1 MVLKLQSVWSA
12 RSVVR
17 SCVLVVVSVCCA
29 LQGAAAWA
37 QKAPTTSSPTSPAA
51 KAASA
56 TSGAS
61 GTSSASS
68 ANTTTTSSVTLPQPP
83 EVAARAYLLIDLT
96 ANQTLAAKDADSP
109 VEPAS
114 LTKLMTAYL
123 VFDALRAKKIDILQT
138 LPVSERAWKMPGSR
152 MFIDPKMKVSVEDLI
167 KGMIV
172 QSGNDATIALA
183 EGVGGSVE
191 RFVQL
196 MNEQAKVMGM
206 TKTSY
211 KNPEGLTV
219 AGHTTTARD
228 LSILAT
234 RVMQEFPQY
243 TPYYAIKKFR
253 LEGTPAA
260 NDTNRNLL
268 LFRDPTVDGLKTGHT
283 EAAGYCLIATAKRD
297 VAGVGQRRL
306 LSIVL
311 GTANEN
317 ARANESQKLLNWGYT
332 AFDAIKLFDA
342 DQAVAT
348 PRVWKGQSSQAKLGS
363 PRALVVAVPAGSASK
378 VTTQVER
385 PDPLVAPLVKGQPI
399 GSLKVS
405 VAGQAFAN
413 LPLVNLDAVEQAGW
427 LGRTWDAMRLWIQ

>member
-1 MVLKLQSVWSA
+1 MTFASTLAFLRHSLLLA
-12 RSVVR
+12 
-17 SCVLVVVSVCCA
+17 CCLASLTPA
-29 LQGAAAWA
+29 LA
-37 QKAPTTSSPTSPAA
+37 QTTTSTISMPQAPAIAA
-51 KAASA
+51 KA
-56 TSGAS
+56 
-61 GTSSASS
+61 
-68 ANTTTTSSVTLPQPP
+68 
-83 EVAARAYLLIDLT
+83 YLLLDVT
-96 ANQTLAAKDADSP
+96 ANQSLAEKDADSP

-123 VFDALRAKKIDILQT
+123 VFDALRAKKIDLKQA

-152 MFIDPKMKVSVEDLI
+152 MFIDPKMKVPVEDLI

-183 EGVGGSVE
+183 EGVAGSVE

-196 MNEQAKVMGM
+196 MNEQAQAMGLA
-206 TKTSY
+206 KTSY

-228 LSILAT
+228 LSTLAL
-234 RVMQEFPQY
+234 RLMREFPEY
-243 TPYYAIKKFR
+243 TPYYAIKKYR
-253 LEGTPAA
+253 LEGSPVA

-283 EAAGYCLIATAKRD
+283 DAAGYCLIATAKRD

-332 AFDAIKLFDA
+332 AFDAVKLFEA
-342 DQAVAT
+342 NQAVAS
-348 PRVWKGQSSQAKLGS
+348 PKVWKGKDSAAKLGS
-363 PRALVVAVPAGSASK
+363 TSALVVAVPSGMGSK
-378 VTTQVER
+378 ITTQVSR
-385 PDPLVAPLVKGQPI
+385 PDPLVAPLSKGQSL
-399 GSLKVS
+399 GSLKVA
-405 VAGQAFAN
+405 VAGQSYIEM
-413 LPLVNLDAVEQAGW
+413 PLVALEAVEQAGW